1 MTGNQSTGKVRI
13 YDLTKELNLETK
25 EVMSICQQ
33 LDIAVKSHSSTIA
46 EEDAARIRATA
57 AQSPRR
63 NGEPSSPALTRSEPA
78 ETRTEVRPRRVVPP
92 KGVAEREESKLDK
105 GSDKPAD
112 KVQIVTVNWP
122 TGTTGGEVV
131 GPPKAP
137 VKPPVPPVSKG
148 APVAPSVSPA
158 KPSAQV
164 PAEVPPALVSRPTGP
179 SPAGSSRGGAS
190 QEPVRPQL
198 PREGTAMP
206 PEPVRSRLEGKP
218 EPKVGKPEV
227 TLVRPPARPELVAPP
242 AVDRAGD
249 RVEPPR
255 PKPKAPRPRLQEGLE
270 RGEVREE
277 RRGSAPVGEAPRPKP
292 PASRAIGPA
301 PEIRPQRP
309 APAVRKVVK
318 DAVLI
323 ERGIGA
329 PGETPPV
336 AIPPKRPLPPRPP
349 EPEIRPEIKRSVE
362 IEEVSVLQLR
372 PELPKPPKKLKSRKD
387 EEAERERERGAKAK
401 GKRYFVDEDDDIA
414 AIEEELEVIEE
425 ATGKINSLAIA
436 RPAARPKNRAA
447 TVVSRPSAPA
457 VKKTGES
464 RGRGRDRRQERLE
477 EAVTKPTSVVI
488 HGSLTVQELA
498 QKLVL
503 PETEI
508 IRHLFLKGTAVT
520 INQALDVDT
529 AKALAVELGYE
540 IEEEQVTAAA
550 SKTEMLEVEDLE
562 NLQRRPPVITI
573 MGHVDHGKTTLLDY
587 IRRSKVAQGEAGGI
601 TQHIGAY
608 HVDLERD
615 GQKHQLVFLDTPGHE
630 AFTAMRA
637 RGAKVTDLA
646 VLVVAADDGVRPQTV
661 EAIGHAKAAK
671 VPIVVA
677 INKIDKYEAQPERV
691 KQELTEYGLLAED
704 WGGDTVMVPVSALTG
719 EGVDNLLEMLLLVA
733 EVEDLQANP
742 DRPARGTIIEAHL
755 DKARGP
761 VATFLVQNGTLRV
774 GDVLVAG
781 PVFGKVRAMLDD
793 RGQRVEAAGPSFAV
807 EVLGLN
813 DVPAAGDE
821 FEVYADEKQARALAD
836 ARAIEQRQTRLQQSL
851 LSRRVT
857 LGTLSAKAQ
866 EGDLKELNLIIK
878 GDVQGSVEAI
888 VGALNQLPQQQV
900 QLRILLTGAGE
911 ITANDVD
918 LAAASEAII
927 LGFNTTLA
935 TGARQAAD
943 ELGVDIRD
951 YNIIYKLL
959 EDIQGAMEG
968 LLEPELIEEP
978 LGQAEVRAVF
988 PAGKNGLVAGCY
1000 VQSGKL
1006 VRNCRMRIHRGKEVI
1021 FEGSLDSLRRMKDDV
1036 KEVAAGFECGVG
1048 LDKFHAWQEGDI
1060 LEAFRLVTKRRSLT
1074 V

>member
-1 MTGNQSTGKVRI
+1 VP
-13 YDLTKELNLETK
+13 
-25 EVMSICQQ
+25 
-33 LDIAVKSHSSTIA
+33 AKS
-46 EEDAARIRATA
+46 
-57 AQSPRR
+57 
-63 NGEPSSPALTRSEPA
+63 
-78 ETRTEVRPRRVVPP
+78 VPD
-92 KGVAEREESKLDK
+92 REESKPER
-105 GSDKPAD
+105 GSD
-112 KVQIVTVNWP
+112 KVQIVTVKQPNGV
-122 TGTTGGEVV
+122 TGTRTDGGGLEAVV
-131 GPPKAP
+131 PPKAP
-137 VKPPVPPVSKG
+137 VPNSVAPVNPVAPVNKVAG
-148 APVAPSVSPA
+148 APVSRPVVSPV
-158 KPSAQV
+158 KPSA
-164 PAEVPPALVSRPTGP
+164 PSPTNDPKTDTKTEVKKVASGAIVGRPTSPEAGP
-179 SPAGSSRGGAS
+179 PVVR
-190 QEPVRPQL
+190 EPVRPQA
-198 PREGTAMP
+198 PREVVAIK
-206 PEPVRSRLEGKP
+206 PEPVRNRLEAKPEPKSEGKP
-218 EPKVGKPEV
+218 EVRPEV
-227 TLVRPPARPELVAPP
+227 TLVRPPSRPELVAPP
-242 AVDRAGD
+242 TVE

-255 PKPKAPRPRLQEGLE
+255 PRPKAPRPRPQEELD
-270 RGEVREE
+270 RSGEVREE
-277 RRGSAPVGEAPRPKP
+277 RRAPLPTGEGMAPRPKP

-301 PEIRPQRP
+301 PEIRTQRS
-309 APAVRKVVK
+309 APVARKVVK

-323 ERGIGA
+323 ERGISG
-329 PGETPPV
+329 PGETPPL
-336 AIPPKRPLPPRPP
+336 AIPPKRPVPPRPP
-349 EPEIRPEIKRSVE
+349 EPESRSEIQRSVE

-387 EEAERERERGAKAK
+387 EEAEREREKSTTVKTK
-401 GKRYFVDEDDDIA
+401 GKRYFVDEDDDIT
-414 AIEEELEVIEE
+414 AIEEELDIVEE
-425 ATGKINSLAIA
+425 GAVKLNSLAIA
-436 RPAARPKNRAA
+436 RPAARPKNRVA

-457 VKKTGES
+457 VKKPGEG
-464 RGRGRDRRQERLE
+464 RGRGRDRRQERQE
-477 EAVTKPTSVVI
+477 EVAAKPTTVVI
-488 HGSLTVQELA
+488 NSSLTVQELA
-498 QKLVL
+498 QKLAIS
-503 PETEI
+503 ETDI
-508 IRHLFLKGTAVT
+508 IRNLFLKGTAVT

-540 IEEEQVTAAA
+540 LEEETVVAAA
-550 SKTEMLEVEDLE
+550 SKTEMLEMEDLE

-615 GQKHQLVFLDTPGHE
+615 GQNHPLVFLDTPGHE

-677 INKIDKYEAQPERV
+677 INKIDKYEAQPDRV

-742 DRPARGTIIEAHL
+742 DRLAKGTIIEAHL

-851 LSRRVT
+851 MSRRVT

-888 VGALNQLPQQQV
+888 VGSLNQLPQQQV

-927 LGFNTTLA
+927 IGFNTTLA

-943 ELGVDIRD
+943 DLGVDIRD

-988 PAGKNGLVAGCY
+988 PAGKNSVVAGCY

-1006 VRNCRMRIHRGKEVI
+1006 VRNCRTRVHRGKEVI
-1021 FEGSLDSLRRMKDDV
+1021 FESNLDSLRRMKDDV

-1048 LDKFHAWQEGDI
+1048 LDKFNAWQEGDI
-1060 LEAFRLVTKRRSLT
+1060 IEAFRLVTKRRSLT

>member
-1 MTGNQSTGKVRI
+1 M
-13 YDLTKELNLETK
+13 TKELNLETK

-46 EEDAARIRATA
+46 EEDAERIRATA
-57 AQSPRR
+57 VQSPRR
-63 NGEPSSPALTRSEPA
+63 LGEHDFPPPPAAPRPEPSAPPIEVRTETRSEA
-78 ETRTEVRPRRVVPP
+78 RPRRTVPS
-92 KGVAEREESKLDK
+92 KTGSEREEGKSDKAADRGTDK
-105 GSDKPAD
+105 GQDKGLN
-112 KVQIVTVNWP
+112 KGQIVTVNLP
-122 TGTTGGEVV
+122 TGGGAVAS
-131 GPPKAP
+131 PPKAP
-137 VKPPVPPVSKG
+137 AKPPVRAVAPAVASAVTPRAVG
-148 APVAPSVSPA
+148 PTIARPVAPSAMPPKAAGAAGSTSPGSSASEPKKATSPA
-158 KPSAQV
+158 VRPGESGLPTSSAIK
-164 PAEVPPALVSRPTGP
+164 
-179 SPAGSSRGGAS
+179 
-190 QEPVRPQL
+190 EPVRPQS
-198 PREGTAMP
+198 PREVAAVK
-206 PEPVRSRLEGKP
+206 PEPVRSRLEAKP
-218 EPKVGKPEV
+218 EPKPEVKPEV
-227 TLVRPPARPELVAPP
+227 TLVRPPSRPEVVAVSPVAASP
-242 AVDRAGD
+242 AERATE
-249 RVEPPR
+249 RAAVEPPR
-255 PKPKAPRPRLQEGLE
+255 PKPKLPRLRPQEGLE
-270 RGEVREE
+270 QTAEE
-277 RRGSAPVGEAPRPKP
+277 RRPVVPGGEGARPKP
-292 PASRAIGPA
+292 APSRAIGPV

-309 APAVRKVVK
+309 APVARKVVK

-336 AIPPKRPLPPRPP
+336 AIPPKRPVPPRPP
-349 EPEIRPEIKRSVE
+349 ELEARPELKRSVE

-387 EEAERERERGAKAK
+387 EEAEREREKSSTVKTK
-401 GKRYFVDEDDDIA
+401 GKRYFVDEEEDIA
-414 AIEEELEVIEE
+414 SIDEELDSIEERGAI
-425 ATGKINSLAIA
+425 KINSLAIA
-436 RPAARPKNRAA
+436 RPAARPKNRVAA
-447 TVVSRPSAPA
+447 VANRPTAPA
-457 VKKTGES
+457 VKKPGES
-464 RGRGRDRRQERLE
+464 RIRGRDRRQERFE
-477 EAVTKPTSVVI
+477 EVIEKPKSVVI
-488 HGSLTVQELA
+488 NTSLTVQELA
-498 QKLVL
+498 QKLVIA
-503 PETEI
+503 ETDI
-508 IRHLFLKGTAVT
+508 IRNLFLKGTAVT

-540 IEEEQVTAAA
+540 LEEETVAAAA
-550 SKTEMLEVEDLE
+550 SKTEMLEMEDLE
-562 NLQRRPPVITI
+562 NLHRRPPVITI

-608 HVDLERD
+608 HVDVERD

-742 DRPARGTIIEAHL
+742 DRLAKGTIIEAHL

-761 VATFLVQNGTLRV
+761 VATLLVQNGTLRV

-836 ARAIEQRQTRLQQSL
+836 TRAIEQRQTRLQQSL
-851 LSRRVT
+851 MSRRVT

-888 VGALNQLPQQQV
+888 VGSLNQLPQ
-900 QLRILLTGAGE
+900 
-911 ITANDVD
+911 
-918 LAAASEAII
+918 
-927 LGFNTTLA
+927 
-935 TGARQAAD
+935 
-943 ELGVDIRD
+943 
-951 YNIIYKLL
+951 
-959 EDIQGAMEG
+959 
-968 LLEPELIEEP
+968 
-978 LGQAEVRAVF
+978 
-988 PAGKNGLVAGCY
+988 
-1000 VQSGKL
+1000 
-1006 VRNCRMRIHRGKEVI
+1006 
-1021 FEGSLDSLRRMKDDV
+1021 
-1036 KEVAAGFECGVG
+1036 
-1048 LDKFHAWQEGDI
+1048 
-1060 LEAFRLVTKRRSLT
+1060 
-1074 V
+1074 